1 MIDDSSLMQLNAD
14 LGFEGMKEEI
24 ANLEKCGAGKV
35 IGQAEVDA
43 LKKKN
48 PSMRVIPSRWV
59 SAYKSETRVRVR
71 IVAKDINKGVSAR
84 KLGISSPTPSIEGL
98 HFVLSLALRRALRLK
113 GLDVSHAFMHSPLPH
128 GLVIVLKLPL
138 SVSMMD
144 GSPAYLL
151 LYKALNG
158 LRDASLHWLNLLSD
172 SIRGV
177 GLVSDEVEPCIC
189 QGIVNG
195 ETALLVAYVDDLLL
209 CCQTARSEKL
219 VEKAIGKAVPLKE
232 TGVILPAEQGGGALT
247 FIGRRIQRG
256 ATDDSLSIGVDP
268 KFLDTTFVEF
278 SVNKG
283 SNTVPDVAAVLERA
297 LTDKSMQQP
306 LTAAAYSVS
315 EGTWEATMDGTITT

>member
-1 MIDDSSLMQLNAD
+1 
-14 LGFEGMKEEI
+14 
-24 ANLEKCGAGKV
+24 
-35 IGQAEVDA
+35 
-43 LKKKN
+43 
-48 PSMRVIPSRWV
+48 
-59 SAYKSETRVRVR
+59 
-71 IVAKDINKGVSAR
+71 
-84 KLGISSPTPSIEGL
+84 
-98 HFVLSLALRRALRLK
+98 
-113 GLDVSHAFMHSPLPH
+113 
-128 GLVIVLKLPL
+128 
-138 SVSMMD
+138 MD

-158 LRDASLHWLNLLSD
+158 LQDASLHWLNLLSD

-177 GLVSDEVEPCIC
+177 GLVSDEVEPCIY
-189 QGIVNG
+189 QGIVHG

-306 LTAAAYSVS
+306 LTAAAYSRFRRALGKLLWMAQS
-315 EGTWEATMDGTITT
+315 RHDLKLFLSLIGSQQAAPTHGTEMADGSKLCYVFCMEMWERVCGCHRRSMRNL

>member
-35 IGQAEVDA
+35 IGQSEVDA
-43 LKKKN
+43 LKKKK

-84 KLGISSPTPSIEGL
+84 KLGISSPTPSIEG
-98 HFVLSLALRRALRLK
+98 K
-113 GLDVSHAFMHSPLPH
+113 
-128 GLVIVLKLPL
+128 
-138 SVSMMD
+138 
-144 GSPAYLL
+144 
-151 LYKALNG
+151 
-158 LRDASLHWLNLLSD
+158 
-172 SIRGV
+172 
-177 GLVSDEVEPCIC
+177 
-189 QGIVNG
+189 
-195 ETALLVAYVDDLLL
+195 TAH
-209 CCQTARSEKL
+209 SEKQ

-232 TGVILPAEQGGGALT
+232 TGVILPAEHGGALT

-306 LTAAAYSVS
+306 LTAAAYSRFRRALGKLLWMAQSRHDLKWFLSLSGSQQAGPTLFFPSNARWLSPGRLTNRKYNCILQIQRIRSVATSLLSTVCKIHNPLCCHRAKTGKQTAKTKTKQSAQEQTTNKTTKNKTARLVVS
-315 EGTWEATMDGTITT
+315 